1 MRGFTVF
8 PSNWEVKP
16 LATIAKKFIDGDWIE
31 SKDQSHT
38 GIRLI
43 QTRNIGQGKF
53 NDQTDKFRF
62 IDDTTFERLNCS
74 EIFPGNILISRL
86 PDPVGRACIV
96 PHKSQ
101 RMITAVDCSVVEL
114 DGNVIEN
121 KFFIYYA
128 QTDAYFRDVE
138 AECTGTTRKRI
149 SRRNL
154 GGIKIPIPSQEEQK
168 RIVTILDQAFA
179 ALDRARALAEVNL
192 ADAFTVFHASVET
205 LLSTHK
211 ETWIRGTF
219 EQLVGQVFTG
229 PFGSLLHKNDYVQGG
244 TPLVNPS
251 NIVDGRI
258 VPDASKTVSDAVLKR
273 LYAYQLQSGDIVMGR
288 RGEMGRC
295 AAVPPAMEGWLCGT
309 GSFVIRP
316 KEGVSAELV
325 GYLLRRPDMIER
337 LTGIA
342 TGTTMLNLN
351 NRALAEM
358 DFELP
363 APALQRNLLNSI
375 KGLEEASRRLT
386 DVYAQKLSEIDAL
399 QKAVLRQAFS
409 GQLS

>member
-128 QTDAYFRDVE
+128 
-138 AECTGTTRKRI
+138 
-149 SRRNL
+149 
-154 GGIKIPIPSQEEQK
+154 
-168 RIVTILDQAFA
+168 
-179 ALDRARALAEVNL
+179 
-192 ADAFTVFHASVET
+192 
-205 LLSTHK
+205 
-211 ETWIRGTF
+211 
-219 EQLVGQVFTG
+219 
-229 PFGSLLHKNDYVQGG
+229 
-244 TPLVNPS
+244 
-251 NIVDGRI
+251 
-258 VPDASKTVSDAVLKR
+258 SD
-273 LYAYQLQSGDIVMGR
+273 
-288 RGEMGRC
+288 
-295 AAVPPAMEGWLCGT
+295 
-309 GSFVIRP
+309 
-316 KEGVSAELV
+316 
-325 GYLLRRPDMIER
+325 
-337 LTGIA
+337 
-342 TGTTMLNLN
+342 
-351 NRALAEM
+351 
-358 DFELP
+358 
-363 APALQRNLLNSI
+363 
-375 KGLEEASRRLT
+375 
-386 DVYAQKLSEIDAL
+386 
-399 QKAVLRQAFS
+399 
-409 GQLS
+409 